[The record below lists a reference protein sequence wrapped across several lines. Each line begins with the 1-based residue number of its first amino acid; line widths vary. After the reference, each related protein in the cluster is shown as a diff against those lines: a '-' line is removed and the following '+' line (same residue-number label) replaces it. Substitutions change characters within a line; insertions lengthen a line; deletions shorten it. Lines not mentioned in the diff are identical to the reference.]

1 MTRPSDT
8 SVKLSS
14 LAAPD
19 REVSFTGGG
28 NDEVGVA
35 AI

>member
-19 REVSFTGGG
+19 SEVSFTVGG
-28 NDEVGVA
+28 NDEVGVGA
-35 AI
+35 V